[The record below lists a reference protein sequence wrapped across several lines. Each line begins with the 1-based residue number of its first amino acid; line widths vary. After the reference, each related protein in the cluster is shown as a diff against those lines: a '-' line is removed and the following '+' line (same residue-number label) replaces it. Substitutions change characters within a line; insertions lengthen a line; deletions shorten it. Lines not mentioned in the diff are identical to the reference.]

1 MEFDTSSPIWLQLV
15 SEFSRRIV
23 TGEWKAGE
31 KIPGVRELALR
42 LGVNPNT
49 VQRALG
55 EMERDGLCRS
65 ERTAGRFVTDE
76 RSRIRALRRALVTEA
91 ADDYIKVSQGLSM
104 DVRDAVALVDER
116 WNKNEY
122 ADHDGANS
130 KGGGDRAER
139 H

>member
-23 TGEWKAGE
+23 TGEWAQGE
-31 KIPGVRELALR
+31 KVPGVRELALQ

-65 ERTAGRFVTDE
+65 ERTAGRFVTGDG
-76 RSRIRALRRALVTEA
+76 RRISALRRALVTEA
-91 ADDYIKVSQGLSM
+91 ADDYIRVSRGLRM
-104 DVRDAVALVDER
+104 EVQDAVALVDER
-116 WNKNEY
+116 WMT
-122 ADHDGANS
+122 HDFANS
-130 KGGGDRAER
+130 DRAGTLG
-139 H
+139 